1 MEFRVMDE
9 AIDFEGRGLALLIN
23 EGEDDLFA
31 DGCQI
36 RDIRGTVH
44 VVEYVTRQGGLT
56 CLFIRNGDARYF
68 GRLFRDILVD
78 ATLFTLF
85 TGEE

>member
-9 AIDFEGRGLALLIN
+9 AVDFEGRGLALLIN

-31 DGCQI
+31 DGCHI
-36 RDIRGTVH
+36 RDIRGAVH
-44 VVEYVTRQGGLT
+44 VVEYVTRQDGLT

-78 ATLFTLF
+78 ATLFILLS
-85 TGEE
+85 GEE